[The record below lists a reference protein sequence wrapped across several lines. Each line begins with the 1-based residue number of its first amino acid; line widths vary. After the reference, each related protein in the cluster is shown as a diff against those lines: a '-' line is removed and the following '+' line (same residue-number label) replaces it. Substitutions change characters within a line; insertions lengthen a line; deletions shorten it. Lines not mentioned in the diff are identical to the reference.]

1 MADLAAKLEPIA
13 RAVLDDGET
22 LVGCCVAT
30 WQKAFSGGMVAVAVA
45 PDRIVLQRLDRRFTP
60 AGDPIS
66 LPPDQVERATVT
78 AGVGRSVSIPSI
90 LMENVSI
97 TVELT
102 TTGAG
107 RIRMMLMGSGG
118 EIQHAGIQALVAY
131 LDRLG

>member
-13 RAVLDDGET
+13 RAMLDDGET
-22 LVGCCVAT
+22 LVGCCIAT
-30 WQKAFSGGMVAVAVA
+30 WQKTFSGGMVAVAVA
-45 PDRIVLQRLDRRFTP
+45 PGRIVLQRLDRRFAP

-66 LPPDQVERATVT
+66 LPPDQVEAASIA

-97 TVELT
+97 TVELA

-107 RIRMMLMGSGG
+107 RIRMMLVGSGG
-118 EIQHAGIQALVAY
+118 EVQHAGIQELVAY
-131 LDRLG
+131 LDRIG